1 MKNNSKRKVT
11 VVLIIALIIVA
22 IGGTIYMGNKFEK
35 QQELDKEH
43 ALYKHG
49 FRLLEEQIAVY
60 IKEHY
65 SGVSKVEFTDIY
77 NYGDSGLY
85 VYPIITDN
93 QGNRTL
99 LNDSIN
105 GAYGTSRGLY
115 ALEFHPSSKSEII
128 YLDNSAN
135 GTEIDV
141 SDYRTLPDKAKW
153 KKDSLT
159 DRNIERLLKDGSI
172 KGVEKSDKGSS
183 DMKIVYNL
191 KIKEKK

>member
-1 MKNNSKRKVT
+1 VKKNAKRNIVMLLIA
-11 VVLIIALIIVA
+11 VVIAILGGSIY
-22 IGGTIYMGNKFEK
+22 IGYKHEQQK
-35 QQELDKEH
+35 QLDKEH

-60 IKEHY
+60 IKKHY
-65 SGVSKVEFTDIY
+65 SGVSKVEFTEIY
-77 NYGDSGLY
+77 DYGDSGLY
-85 VYPIITDN
+85 VYPIITDKH
-93 QGNRTL
+93 GNRTL

-135 GTEIDV
+135 GKEIDV
-141 SDYRTLPDKAKW
+141 SDYKTLPDKAKL

-159 DRNIERLLKDGSI
+159 DRNIERLLKAGSI
-172 KGVEKSDKGSS
+172 KEVEKSDKGSP

-191 KIKEKK
+191 KIKDK

>member
-11 VVLIIALIIVA
+11 VVLIIALIITT
-22 IGGTIYMGNKFEK
+22 IGGTIYMGNKFKK

-65 SGVSKVEFTDIY
+65 SGVSKVEFTEIY
-77 NYGDSGLY
+77 DYGDSGLY
-85 VYPIITDN
+85 VYPIITDKH
-93 QGNRTL
+93 GNRTL